1 MTILLKTRTLGAKI
15 ETTSGTAIALTG
27 ADCSFN
33 AYDVKIEMDIESE
46 EREAQGSFGTLSA
59 VPGGYKGKA
68 TFKIDCGLDGTATE
82 PTWADT
88 FLPACT
94 WVKSGQVFTP
104 RSEAP
109 GTNVKT
115 LTIGCYLGPDGSSSG
130 PFKSL
135 SGCAGTFKL
144 VCPTGKMAYFEFE
157 YSGVFITPT
166 DVALPSVT
174 YPTALPLRYA
184 NSTSTWNSVA
194 LCVENITLDA
204 GNEVVMRECASG
216 NGYEAAMVVDRRIKI
231 TANPEMRKIATE
243 NPWTQFTAMT
253 EGILT
258 FSLDG
263 PANSLFTVAAP
274 KAQLISVA
282 EGDRRKIVTNEL
294 EWACNKDGST
304 PDTDASF
311 TFTAAT

>member
-1 MTILLKTRTLGAKI
+1 MTVLYKLRTLGAKT
-15 ETTSGTAIALTG
+15 ETTPGTAVSLTG
-27 ADCSFN
+27 SDCSFN
-33 AYDVKIEMDIESE
+33 AYDVLIDLDTESE
-46 EREAQGSFGTLSA
+46 EREAQGSFGTLSS
-59 VPGGYKGKA
+59 VPGGLKGKA
-68 TFKIDCGLDGTATE
+68 TFKIDCGWDGTATE
-82 PTWADT
+82 PSWADT

-104 RSEAP
+104 RSEGP
-109 GTNVKT
+109 GTNTKT

-135 SGCAGTFKL
+135 SGCMGTFKL
-144 VCPTGKMAYFEFE
+144 VCPTGKMAYFEFDF
-157 YSGVFITPT
+157 SGVWIAPT

-174 YPTALPLRYA
+174 YPTAKPIKYA

-216 NGYEAAMVVDRRIKI
+216 DGYESAIVVDRRIKV

-243 NPWTQFTAMT
+243 NPWLQFTAMT
-253 EGILT
+253 EAPLT
-258 FSLDG
+258 WSLDG
-263 PANSLFTVAAP
+263 PGNSLFTVATP
-274 KAQLISVA
+274 KAQLKA
-282 EGDRRKIVTNEL
+282 PKEGNRSKIVTNEL
-294 EWACNKDGST
+294 EWGCNKDGST

-311 TFTAAT
+311 TFTAST

>member
-1 MTILLKTRTLGAKI
+1 MTILLKTRTLGAKT

-27 ADCSFN
+27 SDCSFN

-68 TFKIDCGLDGTATE
+68 TFKIDCGWDGTATE
-82 PTWADT
+82 PSWADT
-88 FLPACT
+88 FLPACG

-104 RSEAP
+104 RSEGP

-115 LTIGCYLGPDGSSSG
+115 LTIGCYLGPDGSSNG

-135 SGCAGTFKL
+135 SGCMGTFKL
-144 VCPTGKMAYFEFE
+144 VCPTGKMAYFEFD
-157 YSGVFITPT
+157 YSGVWITPT

-216 NGYEAAMVVDRRIKI
+216 NGYEAAMVVDRRIKV

-243 NPWTQFTAMT
+243 NPWTQFTLMT
-253 EGILT
+253 EAALT
-258 FSLDG
+258 WSLDG
-263 PANSLFTVAAP
+263 PTNSLFTIAAP
-274 KAQLISVA
+274 KAQLVKVA
-282 EGDRRKIVTNEL
+282 EGNRNKVVTNEL
-294 EWACNKDGST
+294 EWSCNKDGST

-311 TFTAAT
+311 TFTAST